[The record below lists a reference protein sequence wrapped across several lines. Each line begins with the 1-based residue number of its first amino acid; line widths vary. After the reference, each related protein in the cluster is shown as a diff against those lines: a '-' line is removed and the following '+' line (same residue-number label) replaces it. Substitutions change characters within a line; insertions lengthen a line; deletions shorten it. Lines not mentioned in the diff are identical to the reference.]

1 MSKPSWDTSRPGKH
15 PALAKPVTQDEI
27 DAARR
32 ALSELANSMGRAMMS
47 AEEKWHADAIAR
59 ARAHR
64 ANLDLFIALKDRRS
78 ATQLA
83 ARLHRQ
89 ALARA
94 LMNLGEFDEVEA
106 VIAPKGGRPGSDK
119 PGSDKS
125 CSGKPGSRALAGF
138 GKLRSEARALRRAV
152 ERDDQEVCAC
162 PREAASIPHPN
173 PHAHVQQNPIEL
185 RRRHSLGWVF
195 SKKHGKVVTIWRC
208 RHCGDL
214 NAHDLIPEGHL
225 AQVQHRALLEAEA
238 QRRQAGGR
246 GVKGAFFT
254 IDPAFGDHEVLK
266 TGA

>member
-15 PALAKPVTQDEI
+15 PALAKPVTEDEI

-32 ALSELANSMGRAMMS
+32 TVSELANSMGRAMMS
-47 AEEKWHADAIAR
+47 PEEKWHADAIAR

-78 ATQLA
+78 V
-83 ARLHRQ
+83 RLHRQ

-94 LMNLGEFDEVEA
+94 LMDLGEFDEVEA
-106 VIAPKGGRPGSDK
+106 VLAPKGGQQAGYK
-119 PGSDKS
+119 PGS
-125 CSGKPGSRALAGF
+125 GQQAGYKPGRRALAGF
-138 GKLRSEARALRRAV
+138 GKLRSEALALRRAV
-152 ERDDQEVCAC
+152 ERDDQEVCGCA
-162 PREAASIPHPN
+162 REAASIPHPN
-173 PHAHVQQNPIEL
+173 PQAHVQQNPIEL

-214 NAHDLIPEGHL
+214 NANDLIPEGHL

-238 QRRQAGGR
+238 IRRQAGGR
-246 GVKGAFFT
+246 GLKGAFFT

-266 TGA
+266 AGA

>member
-27 DAARR
+27 DAVRR
-32 ALSELANSMGRAMMS
+32 NVSELANSMGRAMMS

-64 ANLDLFIALKDRRS
+64 ANLDLFIALKDGPS
-78 ATQLA
+78 

-94 LMNLGEFDEVEA
+94 LMDLGEFDEVEA
-106 VIAPKGGRPGSDK
+106 VLAPKGGQQAGYK
-119 PGSDKS
+119 PGS
-125 CSGKPGSRALAGF
+125 GQQAGYKPGGRALAGF

-152 ERDDQEVCAC
+152 ERDDQEVCGC

-173 PHAHVQQNPIEL
+173 PQAHVQQNPIEL

-266 TGA
+266 AGA

>member
-27 DAARR
+27 DAVRR
-32 ALSELANSMGRAMMS
+32 NVSELANSMGRAMMS

-94 LMNLGEFDEVEA
+94 LMDLGEFDEVEA
-106 VIAPKGGRPGSDK
+106 VVASKG
-119 PGSDKS
+119 
-125 CSGKPGSRALAGF
+125 GKPGSGQQAGYKPVGRALAGF
-138 GKLRSEARALRRAV
+138 GKLRREAWALRRAI
-152 ERDDQEVCAC
+152 ERDDQEVCGC

-225 AQVQHRALLEAEA
+225 AEVQHRGLLEAEA
-238 QRRQAGGR
+238 ERR
-246 GVKGAFFT
+246 GVKGAMFT

-266 TGA
+266 AGA

>member
-27 DAARR
+27 DAVRR
-32 ALSELANSMGRAMMS
+32 NVSELANSMGRAMMS
-47 AEEKWHADAIAR
+47 GEEKWHADAIAR

-64 ANLDLFIALKDRRS
+64 ANLDLFIALKDGPS
-78 ATQLA
+78 

-94 LMNLGEFDEVEA
+94 LMDLGEFDEVEA
-106 VIAPKGGRPGSDK
+106 VVAPKGS
-119 PGSDKS
+119 
-125 CSGKPGSRALAGF
+125 KPGSRALAGF
-138 GKLRSEARALRRAV
+138 GKLRSEASALRRAV

-173 PHAHVQQNPIEL
+173 PQAHVQQNPIEL

-254 IDPAFGDHEVLK
+254 IDPAFGDHELLRPR
-266 TGA
+266 

>member
-27 DAARR
+27 DAVRR
-32 ALSELANSMGRAMMS
+32 NVSELANSMGRAMMS
-47 AEEKWHADAIAR
+47 AEEKWHADAIAL

-64 ANLDLFIALKDRRS
+64 ANLDLFIALKDGPS
-78 ATQLA
+78 

-94 LMNLGEFDEVEA
+94 LMDLGEFDEVEA
-106 VIAPKGGRPGSDK
+106 VLAPKGGQQAGYK
-119 PGSDKS
+119 PGS
-125 CSGKPGSRALAGF
+125 GQQAGYKPGGRALAGF

-152 ERDDQEVCAC
+152 ERDDQEVCGC

-173 PHAHVQQNPIEL
+173 PQAHVQQNPIEL

-266 TGA
+266 AGA